1 MVNVNIKGLS
11 ESRHSKRLFYGWVLF
26 AVVSLIFAGVFA
38 FLVAMARTPFI
49 QTLFPSTD
57 YVRVALVAHVNLAFV
72 IWFLAF
78 EGALWLLAS
87 TDFLSTGVFSP
98 VLGWAG
104 LIVAVCG
111 TAVIISASLAGLG
124 TPLFI
129 NYVPVLDHPL
139 FYAGLMLLAAGMLI
153 LLANVF
159 LTVFYGIKGNRYRHG
174 NATALVRFGMI
185 ASSAAAFVAF
195 VCFALSFYFKASS
208 DAGVATADL
217 ETVFWGGG
225 HMLQFANTMAM
236 ASVWLYL
243 SDVLFKKISIRTELG
258 RPVFGLYLAGV
269 AFAPFAYLYY
279 DVDGQ
284 GYRQI
289 FTRLMQFGLGPS
301 TMIFAAAVVF
311 AASGSASTGLY
322 EKIKKLPWRSP
333 EFSALAASIV
343 LFALGGLISMFIH
356 GYNTKIP
363 SHYHG
368 AIGGVTV
375 AFMGMAYHV
384 IRNLKGALYSERIA
398 SIQPYVFGIGQ
409 MLFVIGMFWAGSHG
423 VARKTF
429 GAAQNL
435 DDPIKLISMAVFG
448 LGGLVAIIGGVMFVA
463 NAGISL
469 LRQGAPAEASREAS

>member
-1 MVNVNIKGLS
+1 MNNIKGLS
-11 ESRHSKRLFYGWVLF
+11 ENKHSKRLFYGLVLF

-49 QTLFPSTD
+49 QSIFPSTD

-78 EGALWLLAS
+78 EGALWLLGS

-98 VLGWAG
+98 ILGWAG
-104 LIVAVCG
+104 LAASVCG
-111 TAVIISASLAGLG
+111 TAVIIAASLLGLG

-129 NYVPVLDHPL
+129 NYVPVLNHPA
-139 FYAGLMLLAAGMLI
+139 FYAGLLLLAAGMLI

-159 LTVFYGIKGNRYRHG
+159 LTVFYGIKGNGYRG
-174 NATALVRFGMI
+174 STALVRFGMI
-185 ASSAAAFVAF
+185 ASSIAVFVAF
-195 VCFALSFYFKASS
+195 MCFALSFYFKTSS
-208 DAGVATADL
+208 GAGIGTADL
-217 ETVFWGGG
+217 ETLFWGGG

-243 SDVLFKKISIRTELG
+243 ADVLFKKISIQAALG
-258 RPVFGLYLAGV
+258 RPVFGLYLASV
-269 AFAPFAYLYY
+269 AFAPFAYLFY
-279 DVDGQ
+279 DVDTM
-284 GYRQI
+284 GYRTV

-301 TMIFAAAVVF
+301 TVIFAAVVV
-311 AASGSASTGLY
+311 ASASPGRTSGLY
-322 EKIKKLPWRSP
+322 EGIKKLPWRSP
-333 EFSALAASIV
+333 EFASLAMSIV
-343 LFALGGLISMFIH
+343 LFALGGLMSMFIH

-368 AIGGVTV
+368 AIGGVTA
-375 AFMGMAYHV
+375 AFMGMAYHL
-384 IRNLKGALYSERIA
+384 IRNLKGTLYSEKAA

-409 MLFVIGMFWAGSHG
+409 TLFVLGMFWAGSHG

-435 DDPIKLISMAVFG
+435 DDPIKLLSMAVFG
-448 LGGLVAIIGGVMFVA
+448 LGGLVAIIGGAMFVA
-463 NAGISL
+463 NAGLSL
-469 LRQGAPAEASREAS
+469 LRRKALAEPPGEAA